1 MITPRFRPT
10 EEELSLADK
19 ILFKAH
25 EGRQKREDDKAA
37 ANLDADSA
45 VKLFLTTQLSP
56 QVLSVIWSEAD
67 TGEKGWLS
75 RQELTVALRL
85 IGWAQSGENALNREL
100 LEKVSPLATLT
111 GLEPQIPPKDSASTS
126 APALPPKAS
135 VSPATPAISPDSATL
150 RNLAH
155 TNKVPPNSPAVPG
168 PSTSTSL
175 PNTPFVSSSARVT
188 RADLDTWNVPSPF
201 IFHCYKTFEQNDRS
215 QSGFLDAETEALP
228 LFRKAR
234 LSDAQLSSIW
244 HLLGVDRSGHFSRD
258 NFVGGLFLV
267 YRALAGLDMPETV
280 PESFA
285 SLFSTPSVL
294 NDPFNQTTSSSLSS
308 PDEADELGGLYAQIR
323 TLQDT
328 LITVGQEN
336 EDLRS
341 SVQTLTRLSRQQTIS
356 QNRMSRN
363 VDSNLVELAR
373 LRAELQ
379 EKDDEISRLRDSSNI
394 VEELSRENTVFR
406 LQIEELT
413 SHLELYQGDVAAQKL
428 VAEEA
433 IRESERLREQL
444 HELREASTQVPSV
457 TGDDELQNMINE
469 DLSRENRELRNQ
481 ARELRESL
489 SQLRTPSD
497 EQESLKETA
506 RALTREN
513 RRLQRRVQE
522 MESASSGRTATAI
535 TSGAERASSTE
546 HR

>member
-1 MITPRFRPT
+1 M
-10 EEELSLADK
+10 
-19 ILFKAH
+19 
-25 EGRQKREDDKAA
+25 
-37 ANLDADSA
+37 
-45 VKLFLTTQLSP
+45 
-56 QVLSVIWSEAD
+56 
-67 TGEKGWLS
+67 
-75 RQELTVALRL
+75 
-85 IGWAQSGENALNREL
+85 
-100 LEKVSPLATLT
+100 
-111 GLEPQIPPKDSASTS
+111 
-126 APALPPKAS
+126 
-135 VSPATPAISPDSATL
+135 
-150 RNLAH
+150 
-155 TNKVPPNSPAVPG
+155 
-168 PSTSTSL
+168 
-175 PNTPFVSSSARVT
+175 SSS
-188 RADLDTWNVPSPF
+188 
-201 IFHCYKTFEQNDRS
+201 
-215 QSGFLDAETEALP
+215 
-228 LFRKAR
+228 
-234 LSDAQLSSIW
+234 
-244 HLLGVDRSGHFSRD
+244 
-258 NFVGGLFLV
+258 
-267 YRALAGLDMPETV
+267 
-280 PESFA
+280 
-285 SLFSTPSVL
+285 
-294 NDPFNQTTSSSLSS
+294 
-308 PDEADELGGLYAQIR
+308 DEADELGGLYAQIR

-363 VDSNLVELAR
+363 VDGNLVELAR
-373 LRAELQ
+373 LRAQLQ

-406 LQIEELT
+406 LQIEELA

-522 MESASSGRTATAI
+522 MESASSGRTAQADEMRRRIEQLSRDNAHLRLQSLQAQRGPARQNTADLPPPSYDDVI
-535 TSGAERASSTE
+535 R
-546 HR
+546 